1 MACEGITDDDDEAD
15 DDDDDDDNNSYSSDK
30 EWLANKQKGIFKPIL
45 RSAITPLLPKASFSF
60 PPEFS

>member
-1 MACEGITDDDDEAD
+1 MHKRFLMACEGITEC
-15 DDDDDDDNNSYSSDK
+15 DDDDNNSYSSDK
-30 EWLANKQKGIFKPIL
+30 EWLAKKQKGIFKPIL